1 MRSSSLPPAWLLAVA
16 GAAAVAA
23 AALAGACSDAGG
35 PADAAPAD
43 SFLIPISQLLNLTY
57 RGFPGGLYPGSNDPP
72 AAHLAQ
78 AQARARAVVPR
89 DTAGRPDP
97 AGRYVLVSIGMS
109 NTAQEFCSQNGNPPC
124 NAWSFMGQAAAD
136 SSVNHASLVIVNG
149 AAGGQDAS
157 TWESPAAANYDRIR
171 DTRLAPLGL
180 SEKQVQ
186 LAWVK
191 VANAQPTKRL
201 PDRDADAYVLER
213 RMGNIVR
220 ALKARYPNLTLV
232 YLSSRIFGGY
242 ATTNLN
248 PEPYAYE
255 SGFAVKWL
263 VQAQIEQMATGTI
276 RDTLAGNLDYTTV
289 APWIGWGPYLWTL
302 GETQRSDGLQW
313 FRVDFEA
320 DGTHPSP
327 SGERKV
333 ADLLMDFFRNSTFA
347 RCWFLRGATCP

>member
-1 MRSSSLPPAWLLAVA
+1 MRASPRRPAWL
-16 GAAAVAA
+16 AA
-23 AALAGACSDAGG
+23 AALAAAAAGAGACSDGSG
-35 PADAAPAD
+35 PSNAAPAD
-43 SFLIPISQLLNLTY
+43 SFLVPISQLINLTY
-57 RGFPGGLYPGSNDPP
+57 RGFSGGLYPASNDPP
-72 AAHLAQ
+72 PAHLAE
-78 AQARARAVVPR
+78 AQARARAVTPR

-109 NTAQEFCSQNGNPPC
+109 NTTQEFCSATGNPPC
-124 NAWSFMGQAAAD
+124 NAWTFMGQAAAD
-136 SSVNHASLVIVNG
+136 SAVNHTSLVIVNG
-149 AAGGQDAS
+149 AAGGQDAA
-157 TWESPAAANYDRIR
+157 TWESPSGANYDRIR

-180 SEKQVQ
+180 SEKQVE

-201 PDRDADAYVLER
+201 PDRGADAYILER

-220 ALKARYPNLTLV
+220 ALKMRYPNLTLV

-242 ATTNLN
+242 ATTPLN

-263 VQAQIEQMATGTI
+263 IQAQIEQMAAGAI
-276 RDTLAGNLDYTTV
+276 RDTLAGNLDYRTV

-302 GETQRSDGLQW
+302 GDTQRSDGLQW
-313 FRVDFEA
+313 FRSDFEG